1 LAASGVPGLVPRAGT
16 PVAPGS
22 SPAPPGLERGAS
34 FGALRGLRRA
44 GKIDR
49 NGYRTKEQR
58 MNETGSTFPT
68 ASSGTSTTGGSSTS
82 ANGASTTG
90 ASSNA
95 DMLNRVASTAHSAVD
110 RVVGA
115 AGPALEKLRGSAS
128 SAGEAMKAK
137 ADQFGAM
144 EEQWI
149 ASARNY
155 VRENPLAAVAIA
167 AAVGLIIGKVTGGR
181 DDDRHYR

>member
-1 LAASGVPGLVPRAGT
+1 
-16 PVAPGS
+16 
-22 SPAPPGLERGAS
+22 
-34 FGALRGLRRA
+34 
-44 GKIDR
+44 
-49 NGYRTKEQR
+49 

-68 ASSGTSTTGGSSTS
+68 AGSGTTTTGATS
-82 ANGASTTG
+82 PANGAG
-90 ASSNA
+90 ASGAASS
-95 DMLNRVASTAHSAVD
+95 DVLNRVASTAHQAVD

-149 ASARNY
+149 SSARNY

-181 DDDRHYR
+181 DDDHHYR

>member
-1 LAASGVPGLVPRAGT
+1 
-16 PVAPGS
+16 
-22 SPAPPGLERGAS
+22 
-34 FGALRGLRRA
+34 
-44 GKIDR
+44 
-49 NGYRTKEQR
+49 

-68 ASSGTSTTGGSSTS
+68 AGSGTSPTGATTP
-82 ANGASTTG
+82 ANGAG
-90 ASSNA
+90 AAGS
-95 DMLNRVASTAHSAVD
+95 DMLNRVASTAHQAVD

-115 AGPALEKLRGSAS
+115 AGPAIEKLRGSAS

-167 AAVGLIIGKVTGGR
+167 AAVGLLIGKVTGGR
-181 DDDRHYR
+181 DDERHHR

>member
-1 LAASGVPGLVPRAGT
+1 
-16 PVAPGS
+16 
-22 SPAPPGLERGAS
+22 
-34 FGALRGLRRA
+34 
-44 GKIDR
+44 
-49 NGYRTKEQR
+49 

-68 ASSGTSTTGGSSTS
+68 ASSGTTSSGAASS
-82 ANGASTTG
+82 ANGAG
-90 ASSNA
+90 AGPAAGS
-95 DMLNRVASTAHSAVD
+95 DVLNRVASTAHQAVD

-115 AGPALEKLRGSAS
+115 AGPALEKLRGSAT

-149 ASARNY
+149 ASARSY

-167 AAVGLIIGKVTGGR
+167 AAVGLLIGKVTGGR

>member
-1 LAASGVPGLVPRAGT
+1 
-16 PVAPGS
+16 
-22 SPAPPGLERGAS
+22 
-34 FGALRGLRRA
+34 
-44 GKIDR
+44 
-49 NGYRTKEQR
+49 

-68 ASSGTSTTGGSSTS
+68 AGSGTTPTSTGATS
-82 ANGASTTG
+82 PGNGAG
-90 ASSNA
+90 AASS
-95 DMLNRVASTAHSAVD
+95 DMLNRVASTAHQAVD

-128 SAGEAMKAK
+128 TAGEAMKAK

-149 ASARNY
+149 SSARTY

-167 AAVGLIIGKVTGGR
+167 AAVGLLIGK
-181 DDDRHYR
+181 

>member
-1 LAASGVPGLVPRAGT
+1 
-16 PVAPGS
+16 
-22 SPAPPGLERGAS
+22 
-34 FGALRGLRRA
+34 
-44 GKIDR
+44 
-49 NGYRTKEQR
+49 

-68 ASSGTSTTGGSSTS
+68 ATSGTSATGASSTS
-82 ANGASTTG
+82 ANGATASGT
-90 ASSNA
+90 SSNA
-95 DMLNRVASTAHSAVD
+95 DMLNRMASTAHSAVD

-115 AGPALEKLRGSAS
+115 AGPALEKMHGSAS
-128 SAGEAMKAK
+128 SAGEAMKDK
-137 ADQFGAM
+137 ADQLGTM

-181 DDDRHYR
+181 DDDHHYR